1 MPTPY
6 LKNKGPLLVDKVRG
20 YFDRL
25 PPWLRD
31 VVTIRVEKQK
41 VDAKITDLDASALE
55 SELKQEV
62 TDEKLKTS
70 RFWGNGE
77 PGSGNDATVLPASHP
92 SQVVITQTG
101 QVAAVTETVSATA
114 TSLTEGPPLQDGSS
128 EQVGDLFV
136 TKKVEAP
143 TFDRKVFQTQVD
155 DLLPAKFRASIPQV
169 LTQNTVDGVA
179 AMPTLGP
186 NDQLKKEE
194 QTKVGVKEVSLQA
207 RDLSGAKPT
216 LIGQKTDNDFNG
228 ATVNIVEDIVPNGT
242 AIAQGFGVTQMAVT
256 PYDDKNSVRERS
268 QAVSFPTIQIST
280 YDPEVNAEVVSIIDV
295 VQMGVQYTPTVGVMD
310 YQERKL
316 DSQHS
321 LRIRNSLRGIPP
333 TITTYG
339 TQTIT
344 FPAILQYISFQLVAL
359 ATPNRHAVQFTP
371 GIRSQVAVP
380 TRTITNTEFFFD
392 QPSVISPIQWRPADI
407 MYKGLSYSIS
417 WSNILCDAWT
427 NIGVTYAG
435 DEVYGNAV
443 DRFSI
448 AATAP
453 SASQYVSW
461 IGTNQPISCVVE
473 RYKRL
478 WVRKT
483 TYILIN

>member
-31 VVTIRVEKQK
+31 VVTVRVEKQK

-92 SQVVITQTG
+92 SQVVLTQTG
-101 QVAAVTETVSATA
+101 QVAAVTETVSATE
-114 TSLTEGPPLQDGSS
+114 THLTEGPPLQDGMS
-128 EQVGDLFV
+128 EKVGDVWV
-136 TKKVEAP
+136 TRKVEAS
-143 TFDRKVFQTQVD
+143 TFNRQVFQKQVD
-155 DLLPAKFRASIPQV
+155 DLLPAKFRASIPQT
-169 LTQNTVDGVA
+169 LIANTVNGVA
-179 AMPTLGP
+179 AMPTLGA

-194 QTKVGVKEVSLQA
+194 QTKVGVKEVFTQA
-207 RDLSGAKPT
+207 RDLSGAKPA
-216 LIGQKTDNDFNG
+216 LIGQKIDNDFNG
-228 ATVNIVEDIVPNGT
+228 AVVNTVEEIVPNGT
-242 AIAQGFGVTQMAVT
+242 AITPGFGSTQLAVT
-256 PYDDKNSVRERS
+256 PYDDKNSVSERS
-268 QAVSFPTIQIST
+268 QAVAFPTIQIST
-280 YDPEVNAEVVSIIDV
+280 YDPEVNTEVVSIIDV
-295 VQMGVQYTPTVGVMD
+295 VAMGNQYTPTVGVLD
-310 YQERKL
+310 YQERKI
-316 DSQHS
+316 DSKHT
-321 LRIRNSLRGIPP
+321 LRIRNSLRGVPP
-333 TITTYG
+333 VITTYG
-339 TQTIT
+339 TQMIT
-344 FPAILQYISFQLVAL
+344 FPAILQYISFQLVKL
-359 ATPNRHAVQFTP
+359 AAPNRSAVQFTP

-380 TRTITNTEFFFD
+380 TRTITHTEFFFD
-392 QPSVISPIQWRPADI
+392 QPPAVNPIQWRPADI

-453 SASQYVSW
+453 SASTYVSW
-461 IGTNQPISCVVE
+461 IGTNQPISCVIE

-483 TYILIN
+483 TYVLIN